1 VCVRVVFLLGKEK
14 RKKLCGHTVL
24 PEVREPSLICSAV
37 YPHLGIL
44 GEALLMYPLCVRLSV
59 SSLRSSYV
67 SHRLSC
73 GTAGQGHPFTNY
85 KAFPSVRKD
94 VNEGGARRESTSF
107 QTIARSP
114 RGPNSPH
121 SLVFGPLTH
130 RRSPMAH

>member
-1 VCVRVVFLLGKEK
+1 MLSRAKYRAALRGGTQVCVRVVFLLGKEK

-67 SHRLSC
+67 SHRQSWDS
-73 GTAGQGHPFTNY
+73 GTG
-85 KAFPSVRKD
+85 
-94 VNEGGARRESTSF
+94 TSF
-107 QTIARSP
+107 YK
-114 RGPNSPH
+114 
-121 SLVFGPLTH
+121 L
-130 RRSPMAH
+130 